1 MTGTYIRVSEVILV
15 NYEGRQWVCWSL
27 NPHTIVTR
35 GDSGATWC
43 DLVRLGAT
51 WCDLVFVRL
60 DAVLGHLNK
69 ILPAGTYV
77 LETHV
82 L

>member
-1 MTGTYIRVSEVILV
+1 MGLLELKS
-15 NYEGRQWVCWSL
+15 
-27 NPHTIVTR
+27 PHNR
-35 GDSGATWC
+35 DSGRLGC

-69 ILPAGTYV
+69 ILPAGNYV

>member
-43 DLVRLGAT
+43 DLV
-51 WCDLVFVRL
+51 FVRL